1 MNDETLEKVAAQIPQ
16 GSPTRIETQNFV
28 LNIAPRISAAK
39 LAEYVVADH
48 ARQETIAKQAK
59 RAPKAIMIPY
69 SRVRDAVPDSLGANG
84 LAVEFLLARAKQLEA
99 TECDNDWQQRDM
111 TLSALALGHLA
122 KIAPKIELE
131 GAEKVPVP
139 RGGWGA
145 LTIEGVR
152 VSVQPEVVFSTKHR
166 GGVTKI
172 GAIILNTGKG
182 ENLSLGRAGAKF
194 KAGDYLTVL
203 LLRMLAT
210 RLKTIGMPL
219 HTKCYAIDIFREEVY
234 TAPAS
239 YKTLLKHIE
248 AACRSIVR
256 QWKEIPLEVSAETAS
271 GLTVRSE

>member
-1 MNDETLEKVAAQIPQ
+1 MNEETFQNVADE
-16 GSPTRIETQNFV
+16 SPTRIETPNFV
-28 LNIAPRISAAK
+28 LNINPRISAAK
-39 LAEYVVADH
+39 LAEYVIADH
-48 ARQETIAKQAK
+48 ARQETIVRQAK

-69 SRVRDAVPDSLGANG
+69 SRVRDAVPESLRPDG
-84 LAVEFLLARAKQLEA
+84 LSVELLLAHATQLEA
-99 TECDNDWQQRDM
+99 TECNNDWQQRDM
-111 TLSALALGHLA
+111 TLSAEALRHVA
-122 KIAPKIELE
+122 AIAQKIDLE
-131 GAEKVPVP
+131 GAEKLPVP

-182 ENLSLGRAGAKF
+182 ENLSLGRAGAKY
-194 KAGDYLTVL
+194 KVGDYFTVL
-203 LLRMLAT
+203 LLRMLEG
-210 RLKTIGMPL
+210 RLKMVGVPL

-256 QWKEIPLEVSAETAS
+256 QWKEIPLEVSAKAET